1 MPGSF
6 AIAHDPIRS
15 APAEVSGLTTW
26 VVNAAGWGW
35 RRHPQ
40 REAGIG
46 VAGMYQTTPEEMR
59 RAAARVREVNEQ
71 VQTQLS
77 QLRNQLAPLG
87 GAWRGEAA
95 TAFAGLMQR
104 WDADARALNQ
114 ALSGIGDAIDASALG
129 YQRAEQTHQQTM
141 TAISTA
147 LG

>member
-1 MPGSF
+1 
-6 AIAHDPIRS
+6 
-15 APAEVSGLTTW
+15 
-26 VVNAAGWGW
+26 
-35 RRHPQ
+35 
-40 REAGIG
+40 
-46 VAGMYQTTPEEMR
+46 MYQTTPEEMR

-71 VQTQLS
+71 VQAQLS